1 MRVVI
6 GDDSVL
12 LREGIARLL
21 REEGIDV
28 VEGAG
33 DALELIAA
41 VERQLPDLAIID
53 VRMPPTYSDEGLRAA
68 IEIRRRWPQVALL
81 VLSQF
86 VEERYASEL
95 LAGETSG
102 IGYLL
107 KDRVGD
113 IAEFVEVVHRVASGG
128 AALDP
133 DVVRQLLARS
143 NRTDPLGRLTPRERE
158 VLSLMAQGKS
168 NNAIAEGLVVSVGR
182 SREARDEHLHEVGSH
197 PGRRSAPSSSHGSR
211 PLPRVLIHASDS
223 QRGRNPG
230 REAATGSHRCG
241 AGGPRRS
248 TRRSSRGEQT
258 LRSAAGVFESKCSG
272 RVASPVSQGVVMVLL
287 GFPYRR

>member
-1 MRVVI
+1 VRVVI

-33 DALELIAA
+33 DAVELMGA
-41 VERQLPDLAIID
+41 VERLSPDLAIVD

-68 IEIRRRWPQVALL
+68 IEIRGRWPEVALL

-113 IAEFVEVVHRVASGG
+113 VAEFVEVLHRVASGG
-128 AALDP
+128 TALDP
-133 DVVRQLLARS
+133 EVVRQLLARS
-143 NRTDPLGRLTPRERE
+143 HKTDPLSRLTPRERE

-168 NNAIAEGLVVSVGR
+168 NNAIAEDLVVSRGAV
-182 SREARDEHLHEVGSH
+182 EKHVTNIFMKLDLLQDDNLYH
-197 PGRRSAPSSSHGSR
+197 RRVMAVVR
-211 PLPRVLIHASDS
+211 YL
-223 QRGRNPG
+223 
-230 REAATGSHRCG
+230 
-241 AGGPRRS
+241 
-248 TRRSSRGEQT
+248 
-258 LRSAAGVFESKCSG
+258 ES
-272 RVASPVSQGVVMVLL
+272 
-287 GFPYRR
+287 

>member
-1 MRVVI
+1 VI

-28 VEGAG
+28 VEGAS
-33 DALELIAA
+33 DAVELMAA
-41 VERQLPDLAIID
+41 VERLSPDLAIID

-68 IEIRRRWPQVALL
+68 IEIRRRWPEVALL

-113 IAEFVEVVHRVASGG
+113 VAEFVEVVDRVASGG
-128 AALDP
+128 TALDP

-143 NRTDPLGRLTPRERE
+143 QKTDPLGRLTPRERE
-158 VLSLMAQGKS
+158 VLSLMAEGKS
-168 NNAIAEGLVVSVGR
+168 NNAIAEDLVVSLGAV
-182 SREARDEHLHEVGSH
+182 EKHVTNIFMKLDLLPDDNLYH
-197 PGRRSAPSSSHGSR
+197 RRVMA
-211 PLPRVLIHASDS
+211 
-223 QRGRNPG
+223 
-230 REAATGSHRCG
+230 
-241 AGGPRRS
+241 
-248 TRRSSRGEQT
+248 
-258 LRSAAGVFESKCSG
+258 
-272 RVASPVSQGVVMVLL
+272 VVRYLE
-287 GFPYRR
+287 P

>member
-28 VEGAG
+28 VEGVG
-33 DALELIAA
+33 DAVELIAA
-41 VERQLPDLAIID
+41 VERQCPDLAIID

-68 IEIRRRWPQVALL
+68 IEIRRRRPEVALL

-95 LAGETSG
+95 LAGETSA

-113 IAEFVEVVHRVASGG
+113 VAEFIEVVHRVASGG
-128 AALDP
+128 AALDQ

-143 NRTDPLGRLTPRERE
+143 HKTDLLVRLTPRERE
-158 VLSLMAQGKS
+158 VLSLMAEGKS
-168 NNAIAEGLVVSVGR
+168 NSAIADELVVSLGAV
-182 SREARDEHLHEVGSH
+182 EKHVTNIFMKLDLPQDDELHH
-197 PGRRSAPSSSHGSR
+197 RRVMAVVR
-211 PLPRVLIHASDS
+211 YL
-223 QRGRNPG
+223 
-230 REAATGSHRCG
+230 
-241 AGGPRRS
+241 
-248 TRRSSRGEQT
+248 
-258 LRSAAGVFESKCSG
+258 ES
-272 RVASPVSQGVVMVLL
+272 
-287 GFPYRR
+287 

>member
-33 DALELIAA
+33 DAVELMAA
-41 VERQLPDLAIID
+41 VERLSPDLAIVD

-68 IEIRRRWPQVALL
+68 IEIRRRWPEVALL

-113 IAEFVEVVHRVASGG
+113 VAEFVEVVDRVASGG
-128 AALDP
+128 TALDP

-143 NRTDPLGRLTPRERE
+143 HKTDPLGRLTPRERE

-168 NNAIAEGLVVSVGR
+168 NNAIAEDLVVSLGAV
-182 SREARDEHLHEVGSH
+182 EKHVTNIFMKLDLLPDDNLYH
-197 PGRRSAPSSSHGSR
+197 RRVMAVVR
-211 PLPRVLIHASDS
+211 YL
-223 QRGRNPG
+223 
-230 REAATGSHRCG
+230 
-241 AGGPRRS
+241 
-248 TRRSSRGEQT
+248 
-258 LRSAAGVFESKCSG
+258 ES
-272 RVASPVSQGVVMVLL
+272 
-287 GFPYRR
+287 

>member
-21 REEGIDV
+21 EEEGIEV
-28 VEGAG
+28 VAGAG
-33 DALELIAA
+33 DASELMEA
-41 VERQLPDLAIID
+41 VERQCPDLAIID

-68 IEIRRRWPQVALL
+68 IEIRRRWPEVALL

-128 AALDP
+128 AALDQ

-143 NRTDPLGRLTPRERE
+143 HKTDPLGRLTPRERE
-158 VLSLMAQGKS
+158 VLSLMAEGKS
-168 NNAIAEGLVVSVGR
+168 NSAIADDLVVSLGAV
-182 SREARDEHLHEVGSH
+182 EKHVTNIFLKLDLPHDDELHH
-197 PGRRSAPSSSHGSR
+197 RRVMAVVR
-211 PLPRVLIHASDS
+211 YL
-223 QRGRNPG
+223 
-230 REAATGSHRCG
+230 
-241 AGGPRRS
+241 
-248 TRRSSRGEQT
+248 
-258 LRSAAGVFESKCSG
+258 ES
-272 RVASPVSQGVVMVLL
+272 
-287 GFPYRR
+287 

>member
-6 GDDSVL
+6 ADDSVL

-33 DALELIAA
+33 DAMELMAA
-41 VERQLPDLAIID
+41 VERQSPDLAIID

-68 IEIRRRWPQVALL
+68 IEIRRRWPEVALL

-113 IAEFVEVVHRVASGG
+113 VGEFVEVVHRVASGG

-143 NRTDPLGRLTPRERE
+143 HRTDPLSRLTPRERE

-168 NNAIAEGLVVSVGR
+168 NNAIAEDLVVSLGAV
-182 SREARDEHLHEVGSH
+182 EKHVTNIFMKLDLPQDDDLHH
-197 PGRRSAPSSSHGSR
+197 RRVMAVVR
-211 PLPRVLIHASDS
+211 FL
-223 QRGRNPG
+223 
-230 REAATGSHRCG
+230 
-241 AGGPRRS
+241 
-248 TRRSSRGEQT
+248 
-258 LRSAAGVFESKCSG
+258 ES
-272 RVASPVSQGVVMVLL
+272 
-287 GFPYRR
+287 